1 MKKLAVL
8 FVAGSLATAASAQE
22 TIGTLQGVT
31 GAVSISGKNF
41 VSKAK
46 DGAGLTDGASVLV
59 SSTGKATIA
68 LKNGCTVSLG
78 ANQHLT
84 VNSKLPCEQ
93 ISASVKHLFP
103 AYQVAQA
110 PIGAGLPPPP
120 SSGAGASGAGAS
132 GAGASGAGAA
142 GAGAA
147 GAGAAGAGAAGAG
160 AAGVGAA
167 AAGAAGVGA
176 AGLGFGAIAGIAAGV
191 VAVGT
196 AVANNN
202 NSNPV
207 SGL

>member
-8 FVAGSLATAASAQE
+8 VAVGSLAAAASAQE

-46 DGAGLTDGASVLV
+46 DGAGLTEGASVLM
-59 SSTGKATIA
+59 SSTGKATIV

-110 PIGAGLPPPP
+110 PIGPGLPPPP
-120 SSGAGASGAGAS
+120 AASGASGTGAT
-132 GAGASGAGAA
+132 AGAA
-142 GAGAA
+142 GAGASATSAA
-147 GAGAAGAGAAGAG
+147 GLVGGLGLGTVAATVAAVAGAA
-160 AAGVGAA
+160 
-167 AAGAAGVGA
+167 
-176 AGLGFGAIAGIAAGV
+176 
-191 VAVGT
+191 
-196 AVANNN
+196 AVAAQSGNN
-202 NSNPV
+202 NSNSV

>member
-8 FVAGSLATAASAQE
+8 FAVGSLAAAASAQE

-31 GAVSISGKNF
+31 GAVSISGKNI

-46 DGAGLTDGASVLV
+46 DGAGLAEGASVLV
-59 SSTGKATIA
+59 SSTGKATIV

-110 PIGAGLPPPP
+110 PIGVGLPPPP
-120 SSGAGASGAGAS
+120 SAGS
-132 GAGASGAGAA
+132 GAA

-147 GAGAAGAGAAGAG
+147 GSG

>member
-8 FVAGSLATAASAQE
+8 VAVGSLAAAASAQE

-31 GAVSISGKNF
+31 GAVSISGKNI
-41 VSKAK
+41 VSRAK
-46 DGAGLTDGASVLV
+46 GGAGLTEGASVLV
-59 SSTGKATIA
+59 SSTGKATIV

-110 PIGAGLPPPP
+110 PIGPGLPPPQAA
-120 SSGAGASGAGAS
+120 SGASGTGAT
-132 GAGASGAGAA
+132 AGAA

-147 GAGAAGAGAAGAG
+147 GAGAAGA
-160 AAGVGAA
+160 GAA

>member
-8 FVAGSLATAASAQE
+8 VAVGSLAAAASAQE

-46 DGAGLTDGASVLV
+46 DGAGLAEGASVLV
-59 SSTGKATIA
+59 SSTGKATIV

-103 AYQVAQA
+103 ACQVAQ
-110 PIGAGLPPPP
+110 PPVGAGLPPSPP
-120 SSGAGASGAGAS
+120 AVSSAGIAPVGPMPGGVAWGPLV
-132 GAGASGAGAA
+132 GFAA
-142 GAGAA
+142 
-147 GAGAAGAGAAGAG
+147 
-160 AAGVGAA
+160 V
-167 AAGAAGVGA
+167 
-176 AGLGFGAIAGIAAGV
+176 GAIAIHSV
-191 VAVGT
+191 NN
-196 AVANNN
+196 NNN
-202 NSNPV
+202 NSV

>member
-8 FVAGSLATAASAQE
+8 VAVGSLAAAASAQE

-103 AYQVAQA
+103 AYQVAPA
-110 PIGAGLPPPP
+110 PVGAGLPPSPP
-120 SSGAGASGAGAS
+120 AVSSAGIAPVGPMPGGVAWGPLV
-132 GAGASGAGAA
+132 GFAA
-142 GAGAA
+142 
-147 GAGAAGAGAAGAG
+147 
-160 AAGVGAA
+160 V
-167 AAGAAGVGA
+167 
-176 AGLGFGAIAGIAAGV
+176 GAIAIHSV
-191 VAVGT
+191 NN
-196 AVANNN
+196 NNN
-202 NSNPV
+202 NSV

>member
-8 FVAGSLATAASAQE
+8 FVVGSLAAAASAQE
-22 TIGTLQGVT
+22 TVGTLQGVS
-31 GAVSISGKNF
+31 GAVSISGKNI
-41 VSKAK
+41 VSRAK
-46 DGAGLTDGASVLV
+46 DGVSVTEGASVLV
-59 SSTGKATIA
+59 SSTGKATLA

-120 SSGAGASGAGAS
+120 SSGAGASGAGA
-132 GAGASGAGAA
+132 
-142 GAGAA
+142 
-147 GAGAAGAGAAGAG
+147 
-160 AAGVGAA
+160 A

>member
-8 FVAGSLATAASAQE
+8 FVVGSLAAAASAQE
-22 TIGTLQGVT
+22 TVGTLQGVS
-31 GAVSISGKNF
+31 GAVSISGKNI
-41 VSKAK
+41 VSRAK
-46 DGAGLTDGASVLV
+46 DGVSVTEGASVLV
-59 SSTGKATIA
+59 SSTGKATLA

-120 SSGAGASGAGAS
+120 SSGAGAAGA
-132 GAGASGAGAA
+132 
-142 GAGAA
+142 
-147 GAGAAGAGAAGAG
+147 
-160 AAGVGAA
+160 GAA

>member
-8 FVAGSLATAASAQE
+8 FAVGSLAAAASAQE

-31 GAVSISGKNF
+31 GAVSISGKNI

-46 DGAGLTDGASVLV
+46 DGAGLTEGASVLV

-110 PIGAGLPPPP
+110 RIGDGLPPPP
-120 SSGAGASGAGAS
+120 AVQPFVPVSQ
-132 GAGASGAGAA
+132 
-142 GAGAA
+142 
-147 GAGAAGAGAAGAG
+147 
-160 AAGVGAA
+160 
-167 AAGAAGVGA
+167 
-176 AGLGFGAIAGIAAGV
+176 LGPVTFSAPWVPLVAI
-191 VAVGT
+191 GT
-196 AVANNN
+196 FTGFAIHSVNNN
-202 NSNPV
+202 NSNSV

>member
-8 FVAGSLATAASAQE
+8 VAVGSLAAAASAQE

-46 DGAGLTDGASVLV
+46 DGAGLTEGASVLM
-59 SSTGKATIA
+59 SSTGKATIV

-110 PIGAGLPPPP
+110 PIGVGLPPPP
-120 SSGAGASGAGAS
+120 S
-132 GAGASGAGAA
+132 SGAGAA

-147 GAGAAGAGAAGAG
+147 GAGA
-160 AAGVGAA
+160 V
-167 AAGAAGVGA
+167 
-176 AGLGFGAIAGIAAGV
+176 AGLGFGTLAAVVGGAALVGGIA
-191 VAVGT
+191 
-196 AVANNN
+196 NSN
-202 NSNPV
+202 NSDPV

>member
-1 MKKLAVL
+1 MKKLTV
-8 FVAGSLATAASAQE
+8 FVAVGSLAIAASAQE

-31 GAVSISGKNF
+31 GAVSISGKNI
-41 VSKAK
+41 VSRAK
-46 DGAGLTDGASVLV
+46 GGAGLTEGASVLV
-59 SSTGKATIA
+59 SSTGKATIV

-120 SSGAGASGAGAS
+120 SSGAGAAGAGAS
-132 GAGASGAGAA
+132 
-142 GAGAA
+142 
-147 GAGAAGAGAAGAG
+147 GAG

>member
-1 MKKLAVL
+1 MKKLAVF
-8 FVAGSLATAASAQE
+8 FVVASLAAAASAQE
-22 TIGTLQGVT
+22 TVGTLQGVS
-31 GAVSISGKNF
+31 GVVSISGKNI
-41 VSKAK
+41 VSRAK
-46 DGAGLTDGASVLV
+46 DGVSVTEGASVLV
-59 SSTGKATIA
+59 SSTGKATLA

-142 GAGAA
+142 GV
-147 GAGAAGAGAAGAG
+147 G

>member
-8 FVAGSLATAASAQE
+8 FVVGSLAAAASAQE
-22 TIGTLQGVT
+22 TVGTLQGVS
-31 GAVSISGKNF
+31 GAVSISGKNI
-41 VSKAK
+41 VSRAK
-46 DGAGLTDGASVLV
+46 DGVSVTEGASVLV
-59 SSTGKATIA
+59 SSTGKATLA

-110 PIGAGLPPPP
+110 PIGPGLPPPQAA
-120 SSGAGASGAGAS
+120 SGASGTG
-132 GAGASGAGAA
+132 A

-147 GAGAAGAGAAGAG
+147 GAGAAGAGAAGVGAAGVG

>member
-8 FVAGSLATAASAQE
+8 FVAASLAAAASAQE
-22 TIGTLQGVT
+22 TVGTLQGVS
-31 GAVSISGKNF
+31 GVVSISGKNI
-41 VSKAK
+41 VSRAK
-46 DGAGLTDGASVLV
+46 DGVIVTEGASVLV
-59 SSTGKATIA
+59 SSTGKATLA

-132 GAGASGAGAA
+132 GAGA
-142 GAGAA
+142 
-147 GAGAAGAGAAGAG
+147 AGAG

>member
-1 MKKLAVL
+1 MKKLAVF
-8 FVAGSLATAASAQE
+8 FVVASLAAAASAQE
-22 TIGTLQGVT
+22 TVGTLQGVS
-31 GAVSISGKNF
+31 GVVSISGKNI
-41 VSKAK
+41 VSRAK
-46 DGAGLTDGASVLV
+46 DGVIVTEGASVLV
-59 SSTGKATIA
+59 SSTGKATLA

-147 GAGAAGAGAAGAG
+147 GAGAAGAGAAG
-160 AAGVGAA
+160 VGAA

>member
-8 FVAGSLATAASAQE
+8 VAVGSLAAAASAQE

-31 GAVSISGKNF
+31 GAVSISGKNI
-41 VSKAK
+41 VSRAK
-46 DGAGLTDGASVLV
+46 DGASLTEGAAVLV
-59 SSTGKATIA
+59 SSTGKATIV

-110 PIGAGLPPPP
+110 PIGGGLPPPP
-120 SSGAGASGAGAS
+120 PSAGAGAA

-147 GAGAAGAGAAGAG
+147 AA
-160 AAGVGAA
+160 GAA

>member
-1 MKKLAVL
+1 MKKLAVF
-8 FVAGSLATAASAQE
+8 FVVASLAAAASAQE
-22 TIGTLQGVT
+22 TVGTLQGVS
-31 GAVSISGKNF
+31 GAVSISGKNI
-41 VSKAK
+41 VSRAK
-46 DGAGLTDGASVLV
+46 DGVSVTEGASVLV
-59 SSTGKATIA
+59 SSTGKATLA

-147 GAGAAGAGAAGAG
+147 GAGAAG
-160 AAGVGAA
+160 VGAA

>member
-8 FVAGSLATAASAQE
+8 VAVGSLAAAASAQE

-31 GAVSISGKNF
+31 GAVSISGKNI

-46 DGAGLTDGASVLV
+46 DGAGLAEGASVLV
-59 SSTGKATIA
+59 SSTGKATIV

-110 PIGAGLPPPP
+110 PIGAGLPPSPP
-120 SSGAGASGAGAS
+120 AVSSAPSAPGGPMLGGVAWGPLVAF
-132 GAGASGAGAA
+132 AA
-142 GAGAA
+142 
-147 GAGAAGAGAAGAG
+147 
-160 AAGVGAA
+160 VG
-167 AAGAAGVGA
+167 
-176 AGLGFGAIAGIAAGV
+176 GIAIHSV
-191 VAVGT
+191 
-196 AVANNN
+196 NNDN
-202 NSNPV
+202 RNSV
-207 SGL
+207 SGQ

>member
-8 FVAGSLATAASAQE
+8 VAVGSLAAAASAQE

-46 DGAGLTDGASVLV
+46 DGAGLAEGASLLV
-59 SSTGKATIA
+59 SSTGKATIV

-120 SSGAGASGAGAS
+120 SSGAGAAG
-132 GAGASGAGAA
+132 
-142 GAGAA
+142 
-147 GAGAAGAGAAGAG
+147 
-160 AAGVGAA
+160 
-167 AAGAAGVGA
+167 AGAAGVGA

>member
-1 MKKLAVL
+1 MKKLTV
-8 FVAGSLATAASAQE
+8 FVAVGSLAIAASAQE

-31 GAVSISGKNF
+31 GAVSISGKNI
-41 VSKAK
+41 VSRAK
-46 DGAGLTDGASVLV
+46 GGAGLTEGASVLV
-59 SSTGKATIA
+59 SSTGKATIV

-132 GAGASGAGAA
+132 GAGA
-142 GAGAA
+142 
-147 GAGAAGAGAAGAG
+147 AGAGAAGAG
-160 AAGVGAA
+160 AAGV
-167 AAGAAGVGA
+167 GAAGVGA

>member
-1 MKKLAVL
+1 MKKLAVF
-8 FVAGSLATAASAQE
+8 FVVASLAAAASAQE
-22 TIGTLQGVT
+22 TVGTLQGVS
-31 GAVSISGKNF
+31 GVVSISGKNI
-41 VSKAK
+41 VSRAK
-46 DGAGLTDGASVLV
+46 DGVIVTEGASVLV
-59 SSTGKATIA
+59 SSTGKATLA

-110 PIGAGLPPPP
+110 PIGAGLPLPP
-120 SSGAGASGAGAS
+120 SSGV
-132 GAGASGAGAA
+132 GASGAGAA
-142 GAGAA
+142 G
-147 GAGAAGAGAAGAG
+147 
-160 AAGVGAA
+160 V
-167 AAGAAGVGA
+167 GAAGVGA

>member
-8 FVAGSLATAASAQE
+8 VAVGSLAAAASAQE

-31 GAVSISGKNF
+31 GAVSISGKNI

-46 DGAGLTDGASVLV
+46 DGAGLTEGASVLV
-59 SSTGKATIA
+59 SSTGKATLV

-110 PIGAGLPPPP
+110 PIGPGLPPPQAA
-120 SSGAGASGAGAS
+120 SGASGTGAT
-132 GAGASGAGAA
+132 AGAA

-147 GAGAAGAGAAGAG
+147 GAGA
-160 AAGVGAA
+160 V
-167 AAGAAGVGA
+167 
-176 AGLGFGAIAGIAAGV
+176 AGLGFGTLAAVVGGAALVGGIA
-191 VAVGT
+191 
-196 AVANNN
+196 NRN
-202 NSNPV
+202 NSDPV

>member
-1 MKKLAVL
+1 MKKLAVF
-8 FVAGSLATAASAQE
+8 FVVASLAAAASAQE
-22 TIGTLQGVT
+22 TVGTLQGVS
-31 GAVSISGKNF
+31 GVVSISGKNI
-41 VSKAK
+41 VSRAK
-46 DGAGLTDGASVLV
+46 DGVIVTEGASVLV
-59 SSTGKATIA
+59 SSTGKATLA

-132 GAGASGAGAA
+132 GAGA
-142 GAGAA
+142 
-147 GAGAAGAGAAGAG
+147 AGAGAAGAG

>member
-8 FVAGSLATAASAQE
+8 VAVGSLAAAASAQE
-22 TIGTLQGVT
+22 IIGTLQGVT

-46 DGAGLTDGASVLV
+46 DGAGLTEGASVLM
-59 SSTGKATIA
+59 SSTGKATIV

-110 PIGAGLPPPP
+110 PIGVGLPSSSPKVP
-120 SSGAGASGAGAS
+120 SGSIPGPIGLSQGPTAGGVAATGAVS
-132 GAGASGAGAA
+132 
-142 GAGAA
+142 
-147 GAGAAGAGAAGAG
+147 
-160 AAGVGAA
+160 
-167 AAGAAGVGA
+167 
-176 AGLGFGAIAGIAAGV
+176 
-191 VAVGT
+191 GT
-196 AVANNN
+196 AGWGPLVAFGTFTALGANSFNNN
-202 NSNPV
+202 TNKSV

>member
-8 FVAGSLATAASAQE
+8 FVVASLAAAASAQE
-22 TIGTLQGVT
+22 TVGTLQGVS
-31 GAVSISGKNF
+31 GVVSISGKNI
-41 VSKAK
+41 VSRAK
-46 DGAGLTDGASVLV
+46 DGVIVTEGASVLV
-59 SSTGKATIA
+59 SSTGKATLA

-147 GAGAAGAGAAGAG
+147 GAGAAGAGAA
-160 AAGVGAA
+160 

>member
-1 MKKLAVL
+1 MKKLTV
-8 FVAGSLATAASAQE
+8 FVAVGSLAIAASAQE

-31 GAVSISGKNF
+31 GAVSISGKNI

-46 DGAGLTDGASVLV
+46 DGAGLTEGASVLV
-59 SSTGKATIA
+59 SSTGKATLV

-110 PIGAGLPPPP
+110 PIGAGLPLPP

-147 GAGAAGAGAAGAG
+147 GVG

-167 AAGAAGVGA
+167 AAGA

>member
-8 FVAGSLATAASAQE
+8 FVVGSLATAASAQE
-22 TIGTLQGVT
+22 TVGTLQGVS
-31 GAVSISGKNF
+31 GVVSISGKNI
-41 VSKAK
+41 VSRAK
-46 DGAGLTDGASVLV
+46 DGVIVTEGASVLV
-59 SSTGKATIA
+59 SSTGKATLA

-132 GAGASGAGAA
+132 GAGAA

-147 GAGAAGAGAAGAG
+147 GVG

>member
-22 TIGTLQGVT
+22 TVGTLQGVSVS
-31 GAVSISGKNF
+31 VSISGKNI
-41 VSKAK
+41 VSRAK
-46 DGAGLTDGASVLV
+46 DGVSVTEGASVLV
-59 SSTGKATIA
+59 SRTGKATLA

-147 GAGAAGAGAAGAG
+147 GAGAAGAGAAG
-160 AAGVGAA
+160 VGAA

>member
-8 FVAGSLATAASAQE
+8 FVVGSLATAASAQE
-22 TIGTLQGVT
+22 TVGTLQGVS
-31 GAVSISGKNF
+31 GAVSISGKNI
-41 VSKAK
+41 VSRAK
-46 DGAGLTDGASVLV
+46 DGVSVTEGASVLV
-59 SSTGKATIA
+59 SSTGKATLA

-147 GAGAAGAGAAGAG
+147 G
-160 AAGVGAA
+160 
-167 AAGAAGVGA
+167 VGA

>member
-8 FVAGSLATAASAQE
+8 FVVGSLAAAASAQE
-22 TIGTLQGVT
+22 TVGTLQGVS
-31 GAVSISGKNF
+31 GAVSISGKNI
-41 VSKAK
+41 VSRAK
-46 DGAGLTDGASVLV
+46 DGVSVTEGASVLV
-59 SSTGKATIA
+59 SSTGKATLA

-147 GAGAAGAGAAGAG
+147 GVG

>member
-1 MKKLAVL
+1 MKKLAVF
-8 FVAGSLATAASAQE
+8 FVVASLAAAASAQE
-22 TIGTLQGVT
+22 TVGTLQGVS
-31 GAVSISGKNF
+31 GVVSISGKNI
-41 VSKAK
+41 VSRAK
-46 DGAGLTDGASVLV
+46 DGVIVTEGASVLV
-59 SSTGKATIA
+59 SSTGKATLA

-147 GAGAAGAGAAGAG
+147 GAGAAG
-160 AAGVGAA
+160 VGAA

>member
-1 MKKLAVL
+1 MKKLAVF
-8 FVAGSLATAASAQE
+8 FVVASLAAAASAQE
-22 TIGTLQGVT
+22 TVGTLQGVS
-31 GAVSISGKNF
+31 GVVSISGKNI
-41 VSKAK
+41 VSRAK
-46 DGAGLTDGASVLV
+46 DGVIVTEGASVLV
-59 SSTGKATIA
+59 SSTGKATLA

-132 GAGASGAGAA
+132 GAGASGAGAS
-142 GAGAA
+142 

>member
-8 FVAGSLATAASAQE
+8 FAVGSLAAAASAQE

-31 GAVSISGKNF
+31 GAVSISGKNI

-46 DGAGLTDGASVLV
+46 DGTGLTEGASVLV

-110 PIGAGLPPPP
+110 PIGVGLPPPP
-120 SSGAGASGAGAS
+120 ATPPVGQLPPPFFSAPWMSTGFVPLVTF
-132 GAGASGAGAA
+132 AA
-142 GAGAA
+142 FT
-147 GAGAAGAGAAGAG
+147 
-160 AAGVGAA
+160 
-167 AAGAAGVGA
+167 
-176 AGLGFGAIAGIAAGV
+176 GFAIHNV
-191 VAVGT
+191 NN
-196 AVANNN
+196 NNN
-202 NSNPV
+202 NSV

>member
-22 TIGTLQGVT
+22 TVGTLQGVS
-31 GAVSISGKNF
+31 GVVSISGKNI
-41 VSKAK
+41 VSRAK
-46 DGAGLTDGASVLV
+46 DGVIVTEGASVLV
-59 SSTGKATIA
+59 SSTGKATLA

-120 SSGAGASGAGAS
+120 SSGAGAS
-132 GAGASGAGAA
+132 